1 MRFVWIFFALWIAA
15 CTPLIPATT
24 PPQLKH
30 TPGAFVTVDD
40 DYFDAGMFRVDY
52 PDGWR
57 IVKTSVATAP
67 LEVVFASPDN
77 NMTIRILSWG
87 EDYPESTV
95 EPGLH
100 ERWERLELADDL
112 TLTVIGYAPMEAQ
125 AEFDTLFDRVIAS
138 ISTEP

>member
-1 MRFVWIFFALWIAA
+1 MRFIWIFALLWIAA

-24 PPQLKH
+24 PPQLEY

-40 DYFDAGMFRVDY
+40 DHFDAGIFRVDY

-77 NMTIRILSWG
+77 SMTIRIIEGDIPIPDSTSDQAIYERQEQFGLSAN
-87 EDYPESTV
+87 V
-95 EPGLH
+95 
-100 ERWERLELADDL
+100 
-112 TLTVIGYAPMEAQ
+112 TLTVIGQAPIESR
-125 AEFDTLFDRVIAS
+125 AELDEIFDTVRAS
-138 ISTEP
+138 IRLER